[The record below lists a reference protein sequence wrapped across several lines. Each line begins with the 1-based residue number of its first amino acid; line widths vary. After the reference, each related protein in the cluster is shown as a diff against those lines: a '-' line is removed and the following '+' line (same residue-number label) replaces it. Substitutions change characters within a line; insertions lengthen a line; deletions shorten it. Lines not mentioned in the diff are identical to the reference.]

1 MNHGKEECYWAE
13 YMRHEKRLQTAEQL
27 IFDYN

>member
-1 MNHGKEECYWAE
+1 MNHVEEECYWAE
-13 YMRHEKRLQTAEQL
+13 YVRHEKRRQAAEQL